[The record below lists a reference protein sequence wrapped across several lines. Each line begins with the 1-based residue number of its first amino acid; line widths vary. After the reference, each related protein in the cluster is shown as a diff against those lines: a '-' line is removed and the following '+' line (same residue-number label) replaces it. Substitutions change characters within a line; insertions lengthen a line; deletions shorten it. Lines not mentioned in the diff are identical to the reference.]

1 MQGVSLLIIICSLA
15 ARTSLSKGQF
25 FWYFFTLKKYGG
37 IMHVNGFPPEF
48 IPACRGPGNDDRRS
62 GNDENRGQNDREK
75 RVQKMKKRG
84 YNFALKK
91 TLKISMLRAL
101 KNSKKTGLLDWYP
114 GPEIW

>member
-48 IPACRGPGNDDRRS
+48 IPACREPGNDDRRS
-62 GNDENRGQNDREK
+62 GNDRKK
-75 RVQKMKKRG
+75 RAQKMKKRG

-101 KNSKKTGLLDWYP
+101 KNSKKTGLLDWNP